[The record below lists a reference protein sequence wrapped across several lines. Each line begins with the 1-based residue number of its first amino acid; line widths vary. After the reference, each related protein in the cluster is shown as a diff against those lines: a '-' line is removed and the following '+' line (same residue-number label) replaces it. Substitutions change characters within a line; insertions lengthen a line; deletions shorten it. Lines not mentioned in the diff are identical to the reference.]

1 MEHCCDAPVK
11 AKIELMEGFRYHL
24 KHIGEL
30 TDDRNSR
37 ENIDFW
43 SIINLLLDIFKVF
56 IKELMATSIQI
67 SFGT

>member
-1 MEHCCDAPVK
+1 MPKIMEHCCDAPVK

-37 ENIDFW
+37 ENIDF
-43 SIINLLLDIFKVF
+43 
-56 IKELMATSIQI
+56 
-67 SFGT
+67 